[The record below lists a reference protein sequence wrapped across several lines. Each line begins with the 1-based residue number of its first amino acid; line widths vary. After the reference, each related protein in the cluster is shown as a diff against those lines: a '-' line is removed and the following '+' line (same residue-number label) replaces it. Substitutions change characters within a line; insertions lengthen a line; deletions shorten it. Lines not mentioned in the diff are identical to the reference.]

1 MIAAETKGWAWAAG
15 LAGLLVMSPEARAG
29 GDADKDQFDAGTL
42 IIPMDTDYQDMG
54 MLRAYGL
61 VYELLSNDVPV
72 RWAINPDKLQDGA
85 DFSASATDVASGEP
99 VPIHDYRGGP
109 WIIDSSDAAAALP
122 IIMAW
127 QQANPNVAV
136 HETTAA
142 FEADVGHY
150 LVVAP
155 TIAMIADGNQKI
167 ARGYMA
173 AAGIPDSTGD
183 LSWPDSSPDMLD
195 VEELSGPT
203 EANHRDGSLFDE
215 DGDPVYCQLM
225 SMHWGVGAAED
236 DPEVVAE
243 VREYLNNPVH
253 FFAECQAVNAFEN
266 LDPHGFFLTPHGF
279 DIGDRPDAVEHF
291 NFSSPYAQLDGPFET
306 VGGSEPSYTLPPG
319 DEYLAG
325 GITMITGEGTPV
337 GVEDVWMTGYLDG
350 TCPPSEPECGS
361 LGKISYLGGHEY
373 STALPISANADTQG
387 TRLFL
392 NSLFEAPCATVDGL
406 PSLNIATAAPA
417 FTPVPDVEVDVTYVN
432 ASAATALDAMLR
444 AQLPPNTTF
453 VSATDGGT
461 LVGDEVVWELGN
473 LGADEIGDR
482 SFKIELSDY
491 GLYDSS
497 AALDYRVGL
506 NDFTLPSNVAQTLY
520 GDEPPG
526 DGDGDGDGDADG
538 DAGDGDGD
546 PAGDGDG
553 GSSAGE
559 TGGDGGDQGGTA
571 DDGTGDAGTGDGSGA
586 AEAGGDGCSCRTDA
600 PPTHPAPLG
609 WLLGAGLGLG
619 LLRRRGGVS

>member
-1 MIAAETKGWAWAAG
+1 MLPLDAN
-15 LAGLLVMSPEARAG
+15 AG
-29 GDADKDQFDAGTL
+29 GDPEKDQFEVGTL
-42 IIPMDTDYQDMG
+42 IIPMDMDYQDMG

-61 VYELLSNDVPV
+61 VYDLLSNGVPV
-72 RWAINPDKLQDGA
+72 RWAINPAKLQDGA
-85 DFSASATDVASGEP
+85 DFSASATDLASGDP
-99 VPIHDYRGGP
+99 IPIHDYRGGP
-109 WIIDSSDAAAALP
+109 WVIDSSDAAEALP

-136 HETTAA
+136 HEASAA

-183 LSWPDSSPDMLD
+183 LAWPDNSPDMLD
-195 VEELSGPT
+195 VAELSGPT
-203 EANHRDGSLFDE
+203 EDNHRDGLLFDE

-266 LDPHGFFLTPHGF
+266 LDPHGFFLTPNGF
-279 DIGDRPDAVEHF
+279 DIGDRPDGVEHF
-291 NFSSPYAQLDGPFET
+291 NFGSPYAQLDGPFAT
-306 VGGSEPSYTLPPG
+306 IGGSEPSYTLPPG

-325 GITMITGEGTPV
+325 GITMLTGEGTPV

-373 STALPISANADTQG
+373 STDLPISDNPDTQG

-406 PSLNIATAAPA
+406 PSLNLATAAPA
-417 FTPVPDVEVDVTYVN
+417 FTMVPDVEVDVTYVN
-432 ASAATALDAMLR
+432 ASAATALDAVLR
-444 AQLPPNTTF
+444 AQLPPNTSF
-453 VSATDGGT
+453 VSATEGGM
-461 LVGDEVVWELGN
+461 LVGDEVVWQLGN
-473 LGADEIGDR
+473 LGADEGGDR
-482 SFKIELSDY
+482 SFVIDLPEH

-506 NDFTLPSNVAQTLY
+506 NNFTLPSNVAQTLY

-526 DGDGDGDGDADG
+526 DGDGDGDGG
-538 DAGDGDGD
+538 SGDGDGD

-559 TGGDGGDQGGTA
+559 TGDDGGDQGGTA
-571 DDGTGDAGTGDGSGA
+571 EDTGGDSGTGSDRGAADAG
-586 AEAGGDGCSCRTDA
+586 AEGCSCTTGQPGD
-600 PPTHPAPLG
+600 PSTPAPLG

-619 LLRRRGGVS
+619 LLRRRGGVA